1 MEKWVLREGP
11 LEWRVSRG
19 SSESSRCPW
28 KEKHHN
34 YLIEHCSK
42 FKQICV
48 PIVPDFK
55 QTSITAIS
63 NHESKFSHKIRVHM
77 SFVEGSS
84 DIFAESLQLRRGKG
98 RGCATCPAWDKI
110 LRWIIMNH
118 GETKN
123 ILCRKSRRGLQ
134 EASQQTKWNLKQ
146 EKGSEMI
153 RTHCWKLKIGTPQK
167 LRSMVR
173 LFSGF
178 SCILG
183 PQTSARSRF
192 VSNWYT

>member
-1 MEKWVLREGP
+1 MKSLKK
-11 LEWRVSRG
+11 

-48 PIVPDFK
+48 PIVPEFK

-63 NHESKFSHKIRVHM
+63 KHESKFSLNIHVHM
-77 SFVEGSS
+77 SFVEGSW

-110 LRWIIMNH
+110 LRWIMMNH

-134 EASQQTKWNLKQ
+134 QASQQTKWNLKQ
-146 EKGSEMI
+146 EKGSKMI
-153 RTHCWKLKIGTPQK
+153 RAPFDRPPFFVCFPASWDLKLLPEVDSFPII
-167 LRSMVR
+167 VHVVE
-173 LFSGF
+173 
-178 SCILG
+178 
-183 PQTSARSRF
+183 AVRF
-192 VSNWYT
+192 VDL